1 LNRTKKKPLIVT
13 KTASDKDTGPIPL
26 GVRIKRALWVTAGTF
41 FLALAIIG
49 IPLPVLPTTPFLLL
63 SAGCY
68 MRGSERMHN
77 WLLNHKYF
85 GEFIRNYQEG
95 RGIPLKIKIWAIS
108 VMWIMILL
116 SSYFFIS
123 NEYLFLKILLVIVA
137 VGVTIHLIRIKTYK
151 KE

>member
-1 LNRTKKKPLIVT
+1 LNRTKKKPLIT
-13 KTASDKDTGPIPL
+13 TIKTRDQDIGPIPF

-68 MRGSERMHN
+68 MRGSERMHK

-85 GEFIRNYQEG
+85 GGFIRNYQEG
-95 RGIPLKIKIWAIS
+95 RGIPLKVKIWAIS
-108 VMWIMILL
+108 VMWIMILV
-116 SSYFFIS
+116 SSYYFIS
-123 NEYLFLKILLVIVA
+123 DEYFFLKIILIIVA
-137 VGVTIHLIRIKTYK
+137 VGVTIHLVRIKTYK